1 MNESALKDNT
11 VHINSRTLQLLREG
25 DERAFEQI
33 FNFYYNRIYSFALN
47 TLFDK
52 TFAEDIT
59 QTVFITLWE
68 KRETI
73 EPEIDIAP
81 LLYTIAKNRVYRQT
95 QQMLRKYKYEQTQQD
110 IVSELSD
117 PEETVNYHFMEN
129 ILSEL
134 IEKIP
139 SARRRIFLLS
149 RKDNLSNRE
158 IANRLQ
164 ISEKTVETQIRRA
177 IAFLKDHMRK
187 FLVLLIV

>member
-1 MNESALKDNT
+1 MKDNT

>member
-177 IAFLKDHMRK
+177 IAFLKDHMRTENP
-187 FLVLLIV
+187 VLL

>member
-81 LLYTIAKNRVYRQT
+81 LLYRKSRAFVTIFTALFPMFFPY
-95 QQMLRKYKYEQTQQD
+95 
-110 IVSELSD
+110 
-117 PEETVNYHFMEN
+117 P
-129 ILSEL
+129 
-134 IEKIP
+134 
-139 SARRRIFLLS
+139 
-149 RKDNLSNRE
+149 
-158 IANRLQ
+158 
-164 ISEKTVETQIRRA
+164 
-177 IAFLKDHMRK
+177 
-187 FLVLLIV
+187 

>member
-95 QQMLRKYKYEQTQQD
+95 QQMPRKYKYEQTQQD

-177 IAFLKDHMRK
+177 IAFLKDHMRTENP
-187 FLVLLIV
+187 VLL